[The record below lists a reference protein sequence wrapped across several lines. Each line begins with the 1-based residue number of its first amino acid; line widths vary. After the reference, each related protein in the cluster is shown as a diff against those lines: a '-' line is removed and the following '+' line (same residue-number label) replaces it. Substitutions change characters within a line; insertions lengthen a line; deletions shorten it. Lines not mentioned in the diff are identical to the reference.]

1 MPDGDIKRTVFDT
14 AFCSLFRNPQYQL
27 EAYKEI
33 HPEDTKVTVKDIKNV
48 TLNSIF
54 LDGMYNDLGFTV
66 GDRSIM
72 LFEEQTNWSRNLTV
86 RALMYA
92 GETYNRY
99 LYNTKQDYYTDKPVK
114 LPKPEFYML
123 YTGEKKYKK
132 KELSLAETYWNGD
145 NSSLDLTVKVLYGDN
160 QNMILSQYVKF
171 TKVYRTKRRELGE
184 SREAILATL
193 KECKEKDILKEYIE
207 KHEAEVIGIMMSL
220 FNMDIALELHDYRL
234 KEESRQEG
242 VLKTLTA
249 FVKKGIISIQEA
261 AQEANMSET
270 DFCKIAGLNTAN

>member
-1 MPDGDIKRTVFDT
+1 M
-14 AFCSLFRNPQYQL
+14 
-27 EAYKEI
+27 
-33 HPEDTKVTVKDIKNV
+33 
-48 TLNSIF
+48 
-54 LDGMYNDLGFTV
+54 
-66 GDRSIM
+66 
-72 LFEEQTNWSRNLTV
+72 
-86 RALMYA
+86 MYA

-220 FNMDIALELHDYRL
+220 FNMYIALELHDHRI

-242 VLKTLTA
+242 VLNTLTS

-261 AQEANMSET
+261 AQEANMSEA
-270 DFCKIAGLNTAN
+270 DFCKMAGLNAAN